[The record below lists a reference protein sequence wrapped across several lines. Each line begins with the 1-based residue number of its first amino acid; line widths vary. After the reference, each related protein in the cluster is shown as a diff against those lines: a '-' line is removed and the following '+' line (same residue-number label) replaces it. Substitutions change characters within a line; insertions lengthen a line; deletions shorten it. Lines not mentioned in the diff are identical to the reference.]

1 MIYILSRFA
10 QNIEKG
16 SPSLLSVDFPKFRF
30 VEELAVAVLSG
41 LTDRITNIIQNGSI
55 KINFGPGPGLG
66 PYNVTYIVIVVTVS
80 REVKLICLPSDNMG
94 DRGHIKMI
102 IYIYYAI
109 YTDN

>member
-1 MIYILSRFA
+1 MKHELYTFA
-10 QNIEKG
+10 RNVLQKE
-16 SPSLLSVDFPKFRF
+16 LLCKNVYNFIT
-30 VEELAVAVLSG
+30 
-41 LTDRITNIIQNGSI
+41 TDSSMQQHIG
-55 KINFGPGPGLG
+55 
-66 PYNVTYIVIVVTVS
+66 